1 MNAPVNSGDTAWMLV
16 SCALVLIMLPA
27 LALFYGGLVRGKN
40 LLNTW
45 MMSLA
50 MLGLGGVQW
59 VLFGYALTFG
69 PGGSLWGSLAWAGL
83 RGVGLTPHAGYG
95 DTIPHL
101 LFAAFQGIFALLTI
115 ALVSGAVVERMRF
128 RAWLVFALLWTT
140 FIYDPLARWVWAEGG
155 WLRSLGALDFAGGL
169 VVHVSAGTS
178 ALVAAAFLGS
188 RREGTMPHSVPM
200 SLLGGGLVAVGWCGF
215 NAGSALAANGVAAL
229 ALVNTFAGGAAGMLL
244 WILLELALAGKATA
258 LGAVTGLVIGL
269 VAVTP
274 AAGYVTPL
282 AALAIGCLGGAAS
295 FGALRVRTKVD
306 DALDVFACHGVAG
319 IVGALLTG
327 VFATTALN
335 PGGADGLLAGRPALV
350 GIQAL
355 SVLVAVAFSALG
367 TAGILGLLSL
377 VMPLRVGLGE
387 EMAGLDQD
395 QHGQLAYPGGGGE
408 GGFTPLAEGVLLPLE
423 EYAVPRDPLGRPL
436 A

>member
-1 MNAPVNSGDTAWMLV
+1 MNVNGGDTAWVLV
-16 SCALVLIMLPA
+16 SCALVILMLPA

-50 MLGLGGVQW
+50 MLGLVGVQW
-59 VLFGYALTFG
+59 VLFGYGTTFG
-69 PGGSLWGSLAWAGL
+69 PGGSLWGSLSWAGL
-83 RGVGLTPHAGYG
+83 RSVGLTPHAGYG

-155 WLRSLGALDFAGGL
+155 WLRNLGALDFAGGL

-178 ALVAAAFLGS
+178 ALVAAAFLGP

-244 WILLELALAGKATA
+244 WMLLELALAGEATA

-282 AALAIGCLGGAAS
+282 AALAIGCLGGCAS
-295 FGALRVRTKVD
+295 FGALRLRLRTKVD

-350 GIQAL
+350 GIQGL
-355 SVLVAVAFSALG
+355 SILVALGFSALG
-367 TAGILGLLSL
+367 TAGLLGLMSL
-377 VMPLRVGLGE
+377 VMPLRVELGE
-387 EMAGLDQD
+387 EMAGLDQTE
-395 QHGQLAYPGGGGE
+395 HGQLAYPGGGGE

-436 A
+436 V